1 MHHRIDTEDDVPVN
15 QRHRPIP
22 PNQFEE
28 VQQHLQELLRKGV
41 IRPSQSDYASPIVLV
56 RKKSG
61 AIRLCVDYHRLNA
74 KTRKDA
80 FPLPR
85 IKESL
90 DALGGARYFS
100 AIDLASAYNQLVVH
114 PDD

>member
-1 MHHRIDTEDDVPVN
+1 MHHRIHTEDEVRVN
-15 QRHRPIP
+15 HRHMRIP
-22 PNQFEE
+22 PNQFKE
-28 VQQHLQELLRKGV
+28 VKQHLQELLKKGV

-61 AIRLCVDYHRLNA
+61 AICLCVDYCQLNA

-85 IKESL
+85 I
-90 DALGGARYFS
+90 
-100 AIDLASAYNQLVVH
+100 
-114 PDD
+114 